1 MKTGRGRITP
11 PSGETDGRRLRGAKA
26 RAIILDRA
34 MDVASVSGFEG
45 LTVGSLASDLG
56 ISKGN
61 ITVLFGDKEALQVK
75 TLDAAAEVFS
85 AKVITPSLD
94 EPIPIKRLRR
104 LCHGWFDYVDQ
115 RVFPGGCLMYAAIN
129 EYRARPGVIQDRV
142 NKCRDAWKA
151 LLARTIR
158 DAQTAGEIRADQD
171 VQQLVFK
178 LTAFQ
183 ATSNTA
189 ALLGDVK
196 YFLLGR
202 TMTEAAILEA
212 EAADQSSMP
221 VRRKAPA
228 RRKRPV

>member
-1 MKTGRGRITP
+1 MKRGRGRIVP
-11 PSGETDGRRLRGAKA
+11 PEGEMDGRRRRGAQA

-75 TLDAAAEVFS
+75 TLDAAVEVFS
-85 AKVITPSLD
+85 VKVITPALV
-94 EPIPIKRLRR
+94 ELTPIKRLRR
-104 LCHGWFDYVDQ
+104 LCHGWFDYVEQ

-129 EYRARPGVIQDRV
+129 EYRARPGVVQDRV
-142 NKCRDAWKA
+142 NKYSDAWKA
-151 LLARTIR
+151 LLAKTIR
-158 DAQTAGEIRADQD
+158 DAQMAGEIRTDQH
-171 VQQLVFK
+171 VLQLVFK

-196 YFLLGR
+196 YFRLGR

-212 EAADQSSMP
+212 EVADQSSAP
-221 VRRKAPA
+221 VRRKAPS
-228 RRKRPV
+228 RRKRS

>member
-1 MKTGRGRITP
+1 MKSGRNRIVP
-11 PSGETDGRRLRGAKA
+11 LAEDTDGRRRRGARA

-61 ITVLFGDKEALQVK
+61 ITVLFGDKESLQIK
-75 TLDAAAEVFS
+75 TLEAAVEVFV
-85 AKVITPSLD
+85 AKVINPALAEPS
-94 EPIPIKRLRR
+94 PIGRLRR
-104 LCHGWFDYVDQ
+104 LCHGWFDYVEQ

-129 EYRARPGVIQDRV
+129 EYRARPGIIQDRAS
-142 NKCRDAWKA
+142 KYRDSWKT
-151 LLARTIR
+151 LLARTIS
-158 DAQTAGEIRADQD
+158 DAQAAGEIRTDQD
-171 VQQLVFK
+171 IEQLVFK

-183 ATSNTA
+183 TSSNTA

-202 TMTEAAILEA
+202 SMTEAAIREA
-212 EAADQSSMP
+212 EVTDRSSST
-221 VRRKAPA
+221 A
-228 RRKRPV
+228 RRKSSARRKQS

>member
-1 MKTGRGRITP
+1 MKRGRGRIVP
-11 PSGETDGRRLRGAKA
+11 LEGETDGRRRRGAQA
-26 RAIILDRA
+26 RATILDRA

-45 LTVGSLASDLG
+45 LTVGSLATDLG

-61 ITVLFGDKEALQVK
+61 ITVLFGDKESLQLK
-75 TLDAAAEVFS
+75 TLAAAVDVFS
-85 AKVITPSLD
+85 ARVITPALA
-94 EPIPIKRLRR
+94 ETAPIQRLRR
-104 LCHGWFDYVDQ
+104 LCHGWFDYVDH
-115 RVFPGGCLMYAAIN
+115 RVFPGGCLMYAAIS

-142 NKCRDAWKA
+142 NAYREAWKA
-151 LLARTIR
+151 LLAKTIR
-158 DAQTAGEIRADQD
+158 DSQMAGEIRADQD

-202 TMTEAAILEA
+202 TMTEAAIREA
-212 EAADQSSMP
+212 EVTAQSP
-221 VRRKAPA
+221 APA
-228 RRKRPV
+228 RRKVPARRKRS

>member
-1 MKTGRGRITP
+1 MKSGRGRMVP
-11 PSGETDGRRLRGAKA
+11 PAGEKDGRRRRGARA

-75 TLDAAAEVFS
+75 TLDAAVEVFI
-85 AKVITPSLD
+85 ANVVTPALV
-94 EPIPIKRLRR
+94 EPTPTRRLRR

-129 EYRARPGVIQDRV
+129 EYRARPGIIQDRAS
-142 NKCRDAWKA
+142 KYRDAWKA

-171 VQQLVFK
+171 IQQLVFK

-183 ATSNTA
+183 ASSNTA
-189 ALLGDVK
+189 ALLGDAA

-202 TMTEAAILEA
+202 TMTEAAIREA
-212 EAADQSSMP
+212 EVADHSL
-221 VRRKAPA
+221 APA
-228 RRKRPV
+228 RRKPSAKRKQS

>member
-1 MKTGRGRITP
+1 MKTGRGRIAP
-11 PSGETDGRRLRGAKA
+11 PEGETDGRRRRGAKA

-61 ITVLFGDKEALQVK
+61 ITVLFGDKKALQVK
-75 TLDAAAEVFS
+75 TLDAAVEVFS
-85 AKVITPSLD
+85 AKVITPALV
-94 EPIPIKRLRR
+94 EPTPLRRLRR
-104 LCHGWFDYVDQ
+104 LCHGWFDYVEQ

-129 EYRARPGVIQDRV
+129 EYRARPGVVQDRV
-142 NKCRDAWKA
+142 NKYREAWKA

-202 TMTEAAILEA
+202 TMTKAAIIEA
-212 EAADQSSMP
+212 EVANRSGLGVKP
-221 VRRKAPA
+221 PA
-228 RRKRPV
+228 RRK